1 MILSL
6 AATSLAM
13 VRARVMSLGQLVQ
26 SLLVLVPVVQVLVLL
41 VPVELNLLVP
51 NLLALGQVVSSMR

>member
-1 MILSL
+1 MIFSL

-26 SLLVLVPVVQVLVLL
+26 SLLVLVPM
-41 VPVELNLLVP
+41 ELNLLVP